1 MNGAELVFKKP
12 GEASD
17 DGSDDEEG
25 PVPAQE
31 AEEQPTLPEKMEE
44 RHSVVETNRVTIVE
58 DD

>member
-17 DGSDDEEG
+17 DSSDDEEG

-31 AEEQPTLPEKMEE
+31 EEQPTLPETREE
-44 RHSVVETNRVTIVE
+44 QHRVVESNRVTIVE